1 MTLSAYKGMWL
12 IAMFDLPVDSQR
24 ARRAYTRFR
33 KALLND
39 GFAML
44 QFSIYARYCANE
56 EASQIHRQRVKAAL
70 PDAGQVRVAT
80 LTDHQYGR
88 MEVFTGKKR
97 EEPEQKPLQLEFF

>member
-12 IAMFDLPVDSQR
+12 IAMFDLPVDCQQ

-39 GFAML
+39 GFTML

-56 EASQIHRQRVKAAL
+56 EASFVHRQRVKAAL
-70 PDAGQVRVAT
+70 PDEGQVRVAT
-80 LTDHQYGR
+80 LTDHQFGR
-88 MEVFTGKKR
+88 MEVYAGKKR
-97 EEPEQKPLQLEFF
+97 EEPEKKSLQLEFF